1 MKPVYCSK
9 GHENPTGNHF
19 CQQCGEPLPVSSPP
33 AAAHPAVSL
42 SISPGILLGERYCIV
57 RQLGQ
62 GGFGRTYLAEDINR
76 FNERCVLK
84 EFAPQVRGTYAL
96 QKGKELFERE
106 AGVLYKLQHRQ
117 IPRFREM
124 FRANINSEGH
134 LFLVQDFV
142 EGETY
147 RSLLSDRRLQNQL
160 FREDEIIQ
168 LLLQILPVLEYI
180 HSLGVIHRDISPD
193 NLMLRTSDSLPVL
206 IDFGGVKQVEVEVES
221 EFSGAGSAPTPGTRV
236 GKAGYAPD
244 EQMQIGLVYPHSDLY
259 ALAVTALVLL
269 TGKPPQELRDSHTL
283 TWNWHQYV
291 SLSPAFSA
299 VLNRILAQR
308 PGDRYPSAGA
318 VLQALTGISS
328 APAPPTIAPA
338 NSTPPPPAGTTHTT
352 QPVSPA
358 PPTAVPA
365 PPPPRRRSSKWVNF
379 LLMFLIIAGMGGVG
393 WVVGKM
399 WPTLPYIDEPINGF
413 NKFSPEERQRKE
425 ALRERRLSLGVNYNF
440 YNALVDD
447 IYYAKYPDQ
456 QGRTLSPDP
465 IDAGWRERWDSAA
478 AESLQKLATLSPE
491 ARQKLGSYNQDDIAR
506 HKQEINK
513 LHLSS
518 RALNDLTDA
527 LFFSLFPE
535 FNRGENLL
543 DQPVGQVWQAIAA
556 ERVEEVKSGAALE
569 VIKFGPGATGT
580 SVTGTLEP
588 GAGKAYIAQL
598 ATDQLLQV
606 KLNAGGAMRLSV
618 YPPRANR
625 SPLLEDSKQ
634 VSWYGRLPESGNY
647 EFVVVS
653 DASEPVDYQ
662 LSVEATNSKR

>member
-9 GHENPTGNHF
+9 GHENPTGNRF
-19 CQQCGEPLPVSSPP
+19 CQQCGEPLPVPSPP

-42 SISPGILLGERYCIV
+42 SISPGILLGERYRIV

-62 GGFGRTYLAEDINR
+62 GGFGRAYLAEDINR
-76 FNERCVLK
+76 FEERCVLK

-147 RSLLSDRRLQNQL
+147 RSLSANRLLQNQL
-160 FREDEIIQ
+160 FSEAEVIQ

-206 IDFGGVKQVEVEVES
+206 IDFGGVKQLEVEVES
-221 EFSGAGSAPTPGTRV
+221 QFSGAGSAPTPGTRV

-244 EQMQIGLVYPHSDLY
+244 EQMQMGLVYPHSDLY

-269 TGKPPQELRDSHTL
+269 TGKPAQQLRDKHAM

-299 VLNRILAQR
+299 VLDRMLAQR
-308 PGDRYPSAGA
+308 PGDRYQSAGA
-318 VLQALTGISS
+318 VLQALTGISP
-328 APAPPTIAPA
+328 APAPPTIAPP
-338 NSTPPPPAGTTHTT
+338 TLPPQPPPHTPQTT

-358 PPTAVPA
+358 PPTAIPA
-365 PPPPRRRSSKWVNF
+365 PPPVRRRSSKWVNF
-379 LLMFLIIAGMGGVG
+379 LLMFLIIVGMGFLG
-393 WVVGKM
+393 WVVGKIVSSSQNNREQIEIENY
-399 WPTLPYIDEPINGF
+399 P
-413 NKFSPEERQRKE
+413 PEERQRKK
-425 ALRERRLSLGVNYNF
+425 ALRQRRIALGIDYNF
-440 YNALVDD
+440 YVKLIDD

-456 QGRTLSPDP
+456 RGRTLSNNPA
-465 IDAGWRERWDSAA
+465 DAGWRERWDSAA
-478 AESLQKLATLSPE
+478 AESLDKLATLSAP
-491 ARQKLGSYNQDDIAR
+491 ARQKLGSYNQDDIDR
-506 HKQEINK
+506 QKVEINR

-518 RALNDLTDA
+518 RSLNDLTDA
-527 LFFSLFPE
+527 QFFRLFPE

-543 DQPVGQVWQAIAA
+543 NKPVGQVWQAIAA
-556 ERVEEVKSGAALE
+556 SQVEAVKSGTALE
-569 VIKFGPGATGT
+569 VIKFGRGATGT
-580 SVTGTLEP
+580 SVKSTLDP

-598 ATDQLLQV
+598 AKDQLLRV
-606 KLNAGGAMRLSV
+606 KLNAGGATLLSI
-618 YPPRANR
+618 YPPSGNR
-625 SPLLEDSKQ
+625 TPLLEDSKQ
-634 VSWYGRLPESGNY
+634 VSWSGRLPESGNI
-647 EFVVVS
+647 EIVVVTE
-653 DASEPVDYQ
+653 ASAPVDYE
-662 LSVEATNSKR
+662 LSVEATNSNR

>member
-9 GHENPTGNHF
+9 GHENPAGNRF
-19 CQQCGEPLPVSSPP
+19 CLQCGEPLPVPSPP

-42 SISPGILLGERYCIV
+42 SISPGILLGERYRIV

-62 GGFGRTYLAEDINR
+62 GGFGRAYLAEDINR
-76 FNERCVLK
+76 FEERCVLK

-124 FRANINSEGH
+124 FRANINNEGR

-147 RSLLSDRRLQNQL
+147 RSLSANRQLQNQL
-160 FREDEIIQ
+160 FSEAEVIQ

-206 IDFGGVKQVEVEVES
+206 IDFGGVKQVEVEVVS
-221 EFSGAGSAPTPGTRV
+221 EFSGAGSAQTPGTRV

-244 EQMQIGLVYPHSDLY
+244 EQMQMGLVYPHSDLY

-269 TGKPPQELRDSHTL
+269 TGKPAQQLRDKHTM

-299 VLNRILAQR
+299 VLDKMLAQR
-308 PGDRYPSAGA
+308 PGDRYQSAGA
-318 VLQALTGISS
+318 VLQALTGISP
-328 APAPPTIAPA
+328 APAPPNIAPP
-338 NSTPPPPAGTTHTT
+338 TPTPQPPPHTPQTT

-358 PPTAVPA
+358 PPTTIPA
-365 PPPPRRRSSKWVNF
+365 PPPVRRRSSKWVNF
-379 LLMFLIIAGMGGVG
+379 LLMFLIIVCMGFLG
-393 WVVGKM
+393 WVVGKIVSSSQNNREQIEIEKY
-399 WPTLPYIDEPINGF
+399 P
-413 NKFSPEERQRKE
+413 PEERQRKE
-425 ALRERRLSLGVNYNF
+425 ALRQRRIALGIDYNF
-440 YNALVDD
+440 YVKLIDD
-447 IYYAKYPDQ
+447 IYYAKYPYQ
-456 QGRTLSPDP
+456 RGRTLSTDP
-465 IDAGWRERWDSAA
+465 ADAGWRERWDSAA
-478 AESLQKLATLSPE
+478 AESLDKLATLSAP
-491 ARQKLGSYNQDDIAR
+491 ARQKLGSYNQDDIDR
-506 HKQEINK
+506 QKVEINE

-518 RALNDLTDA
+518 RSLNDLTDA
-527 LFFSLFPE
+527 QFFRLFPE
-535 FNRGENLL
+535 FNRGENLRDL
-543 DQPVGQVWQAIAA
+543 PVGQVWQAIAA
-556 ERVEEVKSGAALE
+556 SQVEAVKSGTALE
-569 VIKFGPGATGT
+569 VIKFGRGATDT
-580 SVTGTLEP
+580 SVKGTLLP

-598 ATDQLLQV
+598 AKDQLLQV
-606 KLNAGGAMRLSV
+606 KLNAGGATLLSI

-634 VSWYGRLPESGNY
+634 VSWSGRLPESGYY
-647 EFVVVS
+647 EIVVIS
-653 DASEPVDYQ
+653 DASEPVDYE
-662 LSVEATNSKR
+662 LSVEANNSNR